1 MSKDARTV
9 TLVVGFFFFSKF
21 EEKNGANRNFNDT

>member
-1 MSKDARTV
+1 MRKDARTV
-9 TLVVGFFFFSKF
+9 TLVVGFFFSKF